1 MVRDIPEGTLIDGRY
16 SVVERVG
23 SGGMADVY
31 LAQDQQLGRRVAVK
45 LLHRRFA
52 EDREFVERFR
62 REASSAAGLANPNI
76 VGVFDRGEWD
86 GTSYIAMEFLEG
98 RTLKQVIL
106 QDAPLDPITAIDLT
120 VQILRAARFA
130 HKRGVIH
137 RDLKPH
143 NVIVDDEGRAKV
155 TDFGIARAGAS
166 DMTQTGSIM
175 GTAQYLSPE
184 QAQGHAVTPQSDL
197 YSIGICLYEML
208 TARLPFDGESA
219 VTIALKQVN
228 EMPIPPGAFNDRVS
242 PELEG
247 VVLHALEKDPTNR
260 FPDADH
266 FIAALEQARANIL
279 AGSPDSMTT
288 SFVTVGPPTGG
299 YPVVENDGGGG
310 SSARAW
316 LIALLVMVLLLG
328 GAGLAYAL
336 TRPNKREVPNVTGK
350 PVQAALAILQNAGF
364 DPTVERT
371 PSDAEVGIVLRQD
384 PQPNEQATDGAE
396 VSLVVSDGPGT
407 KPVPEVTG
415 QPFDKAQKTLTDAG
429 FKVQQR
435 SANSEDVAKGKVIET
450 SPSAQTPVDV
460 GSTVIVTVSAGREQ
474 VAVPNVVGQAREDA
488 RSTLEQAGFVV
499 DVKEQ
504 EDTSHDPGTVLSQSP
519 AAETKLVTGKKVTI
533 TVAKEPDSAAVP
545 NVVGQGVDVAVNT
558 LSDAGFVPNQV
569 TQTVPQRSQD
579 GKVLSQN
586 PVGGTTVKNDS
597 RVTIV
602 VGRYE
607 APTTPTNPQTT
618 PTTPTTTPTTPTT
631 TPTTPTTTPTTPA
644 TPAETP

>member
-1 MVRDIPEGTLIDGRY
+1 MVRDVPAGTLIDGRY
-16 SVVERVG
+16 RVVQRVG

-31 LAQDQQLGRRVAVK
+31 LAEDTQLGRSVAVK

-62 REASSAAGLANPNI
+62 REASSAAGLSHPNI

-86 GTSYIAMEFLEG
+86 GTSYIAMEYLDG
-98 RTLKQVIL
+98 RTLKELIVAE
-106 QDAPLDPITAIDLT
+106 APLDPVRAIDIA

-130 HKRGVIH
+130 HKRGIIH

-143 NVIVDDEGRAKV
+143 NVMVDAEDRAKV

-208 TARLPFDGESA
+208 TGRLPFDGDSA

-228 EMPIPPGAFNDRVS
+228 EAPIPPGAFNAAVT

-247 VVLHALEKDPTNR
+247 VVLHALEKNPANR
-260 FPDADH
+260 FADADE
-266 FIAALEQARANIL
+266 FILALERARANIL
-279 AGSPDSMTT
+279 EGSPDQMTAA
-288 SFVTVGPPTGG
+288 FVTIPPSTGPIA
-299 YPVVENDGGGG
+299 VVEEDRPG
-310 SSARAW
+310 RTW
-316 LIALLVMVLLLG
+316 WIALLVLVLLLG

-336 TRPNKREVPNVTGK
+336 TRPDKREVPNVTGK

-364 DPTVERT
+364 DPSVERT
-371 PSDAEVGIVLRQD
+371 PSDADEGTVLRQD
-384 PQPNEQATDGAE
+384 PQPGTKAQEGDE

-407 KPVPEVTG
+407 KAVPDVVG
-415 QPFDKAQKTLTDAG
+415 QPVKAATKTLQEAG

-435 SANSEDVAKGKVIET
+435 KASDEEVPKGRVIST
-450 SPSAQTPVDV
+450 SPDAATPIDV
-460 GSTVIVTVSAGREQ
+460 GSTVILTVSTGREQ
-474 VAVPNVVGQAREDA
+474 VDVPDVVGQDREDA
-488 RSTLEQAGFVV
+488 RARLEQAGFIV
-499 DVKEQ
+499 DAKEQ
-504 EDTSHDPGTVLSQSP
+504 EDREHDPGTVLSQSP
-519 AAETKLVTGKKVTI
+519 AAGTALAQGETVTI
-533 TVAKEPDSAAVP
+533 TVAKEPATQAVP
-545 NVVGQGVDVAVNT
+545 DVVGQGVNEAVNL

-569 TQTVPQRSQD
+569 TQNVTDRSQD

-586 PVGGTTVKNDS
+586 PSANTEARSGS
-597 RVTIV
+597 RVTIT
-602 VGRYE
+602 VGRYV
-607 APTTPTNPQTT
+607 APT
-618 PTTPTTTPTTPTT
+618 PTTPTTTPTTPQT
-631 TPTTPTTTPTTPA
+631 TPVTPTPPPTTTPTTT
-644 TPAETP
+644 TPAP